1 LSYKTYLLEEIYYC
15 VKHIGF
21 TYSDVMNMSV
31 YERRQYLSHL
41 INENNKKNEAIEEQK
56 EAINNKGARGSR
68 TTKSGAGALRL
79 RAERVGAREGAQR

>member
-41 INENNKKNEAIEEQK
+41 INENNKKNEALEEQK

-68 TTKSGAGALRL
+68 TSRVTGDQLKAKMKSG
-79 RAERVGAREGAQR
+79 EIPNE

>member
-1 LSYKTYLLEEIYYC
+1 MSYKTYLLEEIYYC

-41 INENNKKNEAIEEQK
+41 INENNKKNEALEEQK

-68 TTKSGAGALRL
+68 TSRVTGDQLKAKMKSG
-79 RAERVGAREGAQR
+79 EIPNE

>member
-41 INENNKKNEAIEEQK
+41 INENQKKNEAIEEQK
-56 EAINNKGARGSR
+56 ETINNKGARGSR
-68 TTKSGAGALRL
+68 TSRVTGDQLKAKMKSG
-79 RAERVGAREGAQR
+79 EIPNE

>member
-1 LSYKTYLLEEIYYC
+1 
-15 VKHIGF
+15 
-21 TYSDVMNMSV
+21 MNMSV

-68 TTKSGAGALRL
+68 TSRVTGDQLKAKMKSG
-79 RAERVGAREGAQR
+79 EIPNE